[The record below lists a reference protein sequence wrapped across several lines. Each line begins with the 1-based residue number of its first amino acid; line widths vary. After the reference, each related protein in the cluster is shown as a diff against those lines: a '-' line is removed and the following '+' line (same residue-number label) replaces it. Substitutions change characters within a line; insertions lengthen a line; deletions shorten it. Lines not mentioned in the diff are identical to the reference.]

1 MGTIFSDSANSR
13 AWQTELWHLH
23 LTYGLLCGVGHSLAL
38 FCGVVLMNRWFKK
51 WMSVA
56 SGVGNIGAG
65 VGTVICGLFVPQ
77 LMESSGWRVTMRIL
91 ALITAV

>member
-1 MGTIFSDSANSR
+1 
-13 AWQTELWHLH
+13 
-23 LTYGLLCGVGHSLAL
+23 
-38 FCGVVLMNRWFKK
+38 MNRWFKK

-77 LMESSGWRVTMRIL
+77 LMESSGWRATMRIL